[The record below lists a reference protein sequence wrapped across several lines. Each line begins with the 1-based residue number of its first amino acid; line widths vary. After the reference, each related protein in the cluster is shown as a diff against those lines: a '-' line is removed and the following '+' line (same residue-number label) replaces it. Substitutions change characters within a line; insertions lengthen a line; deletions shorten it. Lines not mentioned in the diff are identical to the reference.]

1 MKDSELKK
9 TVITDMQEVTG
20 PELDAKILTDVYQA
34 MDDARPP
41 AVAGGRLTI
50 WRIMMKSKITQF
62 TAAAAVMILGLA
74 GLMYFQSTSNGTGV
88 VLADVIEKMEPV
100 RTIQHRET
108 WTITVIGEDKP
119 FMNLDVYKYGVTD
132 KGIVIHLNY
141 SNGSPMKK
149 IYLLKE
155 EKNATILFT
164 GTKKYIQA
172 PLKENVLS
180 RLNEITPKGIV
191 SWCQEGSYQKLARR
205 EIEGVTAEGFELK
218 DPPLLKDFMDISSLS
233 PWFPIEKS
241 IARMWV
247 DVETSLPVAAEME
260 VMTGRGLL
268 TGFRELKV
276 ESYAYDMQ
284 WDAEID
290 PDIFKLAIPDD
301 YTPLI
306 PNPEEN
312 DEDTVK
318 KILGI
323 GSDKKE

>member
-1 MKDSELKK
+1 
-9 TVITDMQEVTG
+9 
-20 PELDAKILTDVYQA
+20 
-34 MDDARPP
+34 
-41 AVAGGRLTI
+41 
-50 WRIMMKSKITQF
+50 
-62 TAAAAVMILGLA
+62 
-74 GLMYFQSTSNGTGV
+74 
-88 VLADVIEKMEPV
+88 
-100 RTIQHRET
+100 
-108 WTITVIGEDKP
+108 
-119 FMNLDVYKYGVTD
+119 
-132 KGIVIHLNY
+132 
-141 SNGSPMKK
+141 MKK

-155 EKNATILFT
+155 EKKATILFT

-191 SWCQEGSYQKLARR
+191 SWCQEGSYKKLARR

-218 DPPLLKDFMDISSLS
+218 DPPLLKDFMDISSLT
-233 PWFPIEKS
+233 PLFPIEKS
-241 IARMWV
+241 TARMWV

-260 VMTGRGLL
+260 VKTGRGLL

-276 ESYAYDMQ
+276 ESYAYEMQ

-290 PDIFKLAIPDD
+290 PDIFKLVIPDD

-306 PNPEEN
+306 PNPGEN